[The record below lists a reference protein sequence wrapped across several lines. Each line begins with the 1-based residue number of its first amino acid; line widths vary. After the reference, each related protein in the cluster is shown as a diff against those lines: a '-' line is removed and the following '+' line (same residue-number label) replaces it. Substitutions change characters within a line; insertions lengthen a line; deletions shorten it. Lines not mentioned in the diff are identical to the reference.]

1 MRETAP
7 ERQER
12 LPRVAIRFVLP
23 FGVLDILAGE
33 PVLQLRREKRHAV
46 EEQDEVETVP
56 VVRAVAKLPH
66 DGEYVGFI
74 QPLDVGIEAAGRSEV
89 REIESTT

>member
-46 EEQDEVETVP
+46 EEQDEVRLFPWCV
-56 VVRAVAKLPH
+56 L
-66 DGEYVGFI
+66 
-74 QPLDVGIEAAGRSEV
+74 
-89 REIESTT
+89 